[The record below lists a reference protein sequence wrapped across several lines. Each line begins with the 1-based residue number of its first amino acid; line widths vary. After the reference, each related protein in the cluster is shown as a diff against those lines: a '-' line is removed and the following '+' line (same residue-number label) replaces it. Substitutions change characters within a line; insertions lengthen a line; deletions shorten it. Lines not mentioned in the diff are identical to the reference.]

1 MTNFIISTRVLL
13 NLEFDNKE
21 SIFKFLSKKISLE
34 FEIPED
40 KINDSIV
47 KRESIGSTYIGNQ
60 LALPHGRIFRLK
72 SPIGIFCRL
81 NKTLIY
87 DEDNHIAKYIF
98 LSIIP
103 FHSNEKYLNLLSKI
117 ASIFSDPLKLNL
129 LSNSNDKQ
137 KICAL
142 FNF

>member
-1 MTNFIISTRVLL
+1 MEEYFW
-13 NLEFDNKE
+13 
-21 SIFKFLSKKISLE
+21 
-34 FEIPED
+34 
-40 KINDSIV
+40 
-47 KRESIGSTYIGNQ
+47 
-60 LALPHGRIFRLK
+60 LK

-87 DEDNHIAKYIF
+87 DENNHFAKYIF

-103 FHSNEKYLNLLSKI
+103 FHSNEKYLSLLSKI
-117 ASIFSDPLKLNL
+117 ASIFSDPLKLDL

>member
-1 MTNFIISTRVLL
+1 MEEYFGI
-13 NLEFDNKE
+13 
-21 SIFKFLSKKISLE
+21 
-34 FEIPED
+34 
-40 KINDSIV
+40 
-47 KRESIGSTYIGNQ
+47 
-60 LALPHGRIFRLK
+60 K

-87 DEDNHIAKYIF
+87 DENNHIAKYIF

-103 FHSNEKYLNLLSKI
+103 FHSNEKHLNLLSKI
-117 ASIFSDPLKLNL
+117 ASIFSDPLKLDL